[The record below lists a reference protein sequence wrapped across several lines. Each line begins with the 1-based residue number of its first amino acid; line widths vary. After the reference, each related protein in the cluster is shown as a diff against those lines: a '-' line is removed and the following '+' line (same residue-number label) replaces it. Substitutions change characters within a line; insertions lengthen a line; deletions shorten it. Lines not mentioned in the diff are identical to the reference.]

1 MYRPGKFQYN
11 IGIIVID
18 EGMTIDGITTDTIPV
33 ENSSSEF
40 GPGDIVAITGWGATE
55 VRH

>member
-18 EGMTIDGITTDTIPV
+18 EGMTIEGITTDTIPV
-33 ENSSSEF
+33 ENSSSEL